1 MGSRMSLRADQRTG
15 KLGNKRALQGFDT
28 HDYPL
33 QFSPMRFS
41 HFDQRLAALGALPVH
56 RNRVV
61 RAWLSG
67 QALDIGTRRRSSEH
81 FLPLALRDAVPA
93 LTAELDTLARVCSEY
108 TGNDGSRLLI
118 ELADRQMV
126 ESVLLPRDGLCVSTQ
141 VGCAVG
147 CRFCM
152 TGKSGLIR
160 QVTSMEIL
168 AQVVLARR
176 LRTVKKVVFMG
187 MGEPAH
193 NLDNVLEAIDLLGTK
208 GNIGHKNLVFSTV
221 GDLRVFEALP
231 RQRVK
236 PALALSLH
244 TTKPELREHLL
255 PRAPK
260 ISPEALIEFGERYA
274 RDTNYPIQYQWTL
287 LKGINDGNDELD
299 AAVRLLKGKYGVLN
313 VIPFNSLEGDDYQR
327 PDAERIRVIVHYL
340 QSRGVLTKVRNSA
353 GQDVDGGCGQLR
365 ARAVDTARVLAPSPA

>member
-1 MGSRMSLRADQRTG
+1 
-15 KLGNKRALQGFDT
+15 
-28 HDYPL
+28 
-33 QFSPMRFS
+33 MRFS
-41 HFDQRLAALGALPVH
+41 DFDQRLAALGALPVH
-56 RNRVV
+56 RGRVMRV
-61 RAWLSG
+61 WLQG
-67 QALDIGTRRRSSEH
+67 QALDTGTRRRSAEH
-81 FLPLALRDAVPA
+81 FLPLAVRDAVPA
-93 LTAELDTLARVCSEY
+93 LTAELDGLARIRSEHA
-108 TGNDGSRLLI
+108 GSDGSRLLV
-118 ELADRQMV
+118 ELADGQMV

-176 LRTVKKVVFMG
+176 QRAVKKVVFMG

-193 NLDNVLEAIDLLGTK
+193 NLDNVLEAIDLLGTE

-221 GDLRVFEALP
+221 GDQRVFDALP

-244 TTKPELREHLL
+244 TTKAELREHLL

-260 ISPEALIEFGERYA
+260 ISPEALIELGERYA
-274 RDTNYPIQYQWTL
+274 RDTDYPIQYQWTL
-287 LKGINDGNDELD
+287 LKGVNDGDDELD
-299 AAVRLLKGKYGVLN
+299 AVADLLKGKYGVLN
-313 VIPFNSLEGDDYQR
+313 VIPFNSLEGDTYQR
-327 PDAERIRVIVHYL
+327 PDAERTREIVRYL
-340 QSRGVLTKVRNSA
+340 HSRGVLTKVRNSA

-365 ARAVDTARVLAPSPA
+365 ARAVGAEQVVQLRRTRTARPAAA